1 MRFEEEG
8 SSTKKFSSVF
18 VGDAIRSS
26 KSTGEFSLTEL
37 TKSKYDALRSRDR
50 ADLEE
55 SGLSYCERFDK
66 EGFLVL
72 GSEVNYKSDG
82 DKHKSEFLR
91 KILWPESLKSENQR
105 DQIAQIP
112 VIVAGMQQFIATLLK
127 EEGDFGNQNSIF
139 DQLIVS
145 DEVMPSYKKVKK
157 DINYWKI
164 KRAIFGT
171 LQANLLFGQK
181 FDLVE
186 SDTQRVKALRCVF
199 GHDQSSSAELYA
211 YIRIFGIHSK

>member
-1 MRFEEEG
+1 
-8 SSTKKFSSVF
+8 
-18 VGDAIRSS
+18 
-26 KSTGEFSLTEL
+26 
-37 TKSKYDALRSRDR
+37 
-50 ADLEE
+50 
-55 SGLSYCERFDK
+55 
-66 EGFLVL
+66 
-72 GSEVNYKSDG
+72 
-82 DKHKSEFLR
+82 
-91 KILWPESLKSENQR
+91 
-105 DQIAQIP
+105 
-112 VIVAGMQQFIATLLK
+112 MQQFIATLLK

-199 GHDQSSSAELYA
+199 GHGRVVSTEFYA
-211 YIRIFGIHSK
+211 YIRIFGIYSK